1 VGDAQTVRINGNKV
15 TATLVKIADPA
26 PKPTFTAAGSDADAS
41 ARIVGVEMTFTNK
54 SQKPEPI
61 GLVEPTT
68 SVSNTEFN
76 VTGQLSGGSDNESF
90 NNYGTG
96 FGGCTA
102 TPASNNLAP
111 GATATYCVLLKVKSG
126 DKAIEIDWNSIDT
139 DNDQATWG
147 FPDRHRARP

>member
-1 VGDAQTVRINGNKV
+1 
-15 TATLVKIADPA
+15 
-26 PKPTFTAAGSDADAS
+26 
-41 ARIVGVEMTFTNK
+41 MTFTNK

-61 GLVEPTT
+61 GLAAPTT
-68 SVSNTEFN
+68 SVSNTEFD
-76 VTGQLSGGSDNESF
+76 VTGQLKGGSNDESF

-126 DKAIEIDWNSIDT
+126 DKVIEIDWNSIDT
-139 DNDQATWG
+139 DNDQATWAV
-147 FPDRHRARP
+147 P